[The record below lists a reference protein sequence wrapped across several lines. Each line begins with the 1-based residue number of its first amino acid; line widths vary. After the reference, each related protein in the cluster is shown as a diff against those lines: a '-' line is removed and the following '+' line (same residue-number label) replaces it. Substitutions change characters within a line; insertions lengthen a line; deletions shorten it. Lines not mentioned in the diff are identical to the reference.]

1 MMVSALYAG
10 YPQDA
15 FATVN
20 EVQAVMQSNLYPFFV
35 MATRKINTIYRAGIR
50 DRTLQEDRRCDKISA
65 VLYLDYENNNRR
77 KIEYEK
83 SENL

>member
-1 MMVSALYAG
+1 M
-10 YPQDA
+10 D
-15 FATVN
+15 
-20 EVQAVMQSNLYPFFV
+20 
-35 MATRKINTIYRAGIR
+35 TIYCAGIR
-50 DRTLQEDRRCDKISA
+50 DRTLQEDKRCDKIIA

>member
-1 MMVSALYAG
+1 MNEGLGELRVSKTLFYNGDEENG
-10 YPQDA
+10 YDLLRGNC
-15 FATVN
+15 V
-20 EVQAVMQSNLYPFFV
+20 
-35 MATRKINTIYRAGIR
+35 GIR
-50 DRTLQEDRRCDKISA
+50 DRTLQEYKRCDKISA

>member
-1 MMVSALYAG
+1 
-10 YPQDA
+10 
-15 FATVN
+15 
-20 EVQAVMQSNLYPFFV
+20 
-35 MATRKINTIYRAGIR
+35 MATRKMDAIYCVGIR
-50 DRTLQEDRRCDKISA
+50 DRTLQEDKRCDKISA

>member
-1 MMVSALYAG
+1 
-10 YPQDA
+10 
-15 FATVN
+15 
-20 EVQAVMQSNLYPFFV
+20 